1 MPSGGVAISVLNI
14 TTSPR
19 TTSHY
24 TINIVSTETT
34 DTKEPGLSILTSS
47 SPSQGNNVNCPSITT
62 SIGKSNPAYL
72 AYALMTIEMNVTN
85 SGLYNDT
92 DSNVL
97 NVQITGIIL
106 GDLVVD
112 NDQLDLD
119 FAVTQEAGATVNRVL
134 TFDVSGVKVFD
145 VSKGIILLC
154 FRVHL

>member
-1 MPSGGVAISVLNI
+1 
-14 TTSPR
+14 
-19 TTSHY
+19 
-24 TINIVSTETT
+24 
-34 DTKEPGLSILTSS
+34 
-47 SPSQGNNVNCPSITT
+47 
-62 SIGKSNPAYL
+62 
-72 AYALMTIEMNVTN
+72 MTIEMNVTN